1 MLFNL
6 KRDEWNWAHNFM
18 LTQFIFQLLLL
29 VPGIG
34 AARTAV
40 RVGSFG
46 LSLYLLMTRDEG
58 KIEYPVKFPGYAI
71 LLVLFLSLCFS
82 FNLNSIPA
90 GVGQIAMYLAILGP
104 LFWAGKLPL
113 SDRGF
118 RNLLMIL
125 WGFQAISSL
134 FGLLQIYFPTQF
146 QFQISSVYDNN
157 PNLEGLKIVL
167 ENGVSLYRP
176 SGLTDQPG
184 GAALAGFYTV
194 LFGLAFF
201 LEGKSKY
208 LSKIGLAST
217 FIGFFCIYMSQ
228 IRNVLIAT
236 CLCISCL
243 LIVLA
248 ITRNFKRAMTL
259 VGTIQPMV
267 LGTFGWAIAV
277 GGTKTLDR
285 ITSLFAGSAEDVYRQ
300 NRGHFLED
308 TINILLPKYPLG
320 AGLGRWGM
328 MNAYF
333 GKNGNPL
340 TDQIWVEIQ
349 WTGWLLDGGVP
360 LIIAYSGAL
369 ILASYLTLK
378 IAFERQ
384 RRDELSFW
392 GAVIFSYNIG
402 IIMIT
407 FNYPVFISQM
417 GMEFWLLNAALF
429 VAANRMSKLQE
440 VTMLLNSR

>member
-1 MLFNL
+1 MLFRL
-6 KRDEWNWAHNFM
+6 KRDEWNWVHNFM
-18 LTQFIFQLLLL
+18 LIQFIFQLLLL

-34 AARTAV
+34 AVRTAV

-46 LSLYLLMTRDEG
+46 LSLYLLTKNDDRTVD
-58 KIEYPVKFPGYAI
+58 YPVRFLAYGI

-82 FNLNSIPA
+82 FHLNSIPA
-90 GVGQIAMYLAILGP
+90 GLGQIAMYLAILGP
-104 LFWAGKLPL
+104 LLWASKLPL
-113 SDRGF
+113 SAQGF
-118 RNLLMIL
+118 RNLLTLL
-125 WGFQAISSL
+125 WAFQAISSV
-134 FGLLQIYFPTQF
+134 FGLLQTYFPAQF
-146 QFQISSVYDNN
+146 QFQVSSVYENN

-167 ENGVSLYRP
+167 ENGMSIYRP

-194 LFGLAFF
+194 LFGIAFF

-208 LSKIGLAST
+208 LSKLGLAST

-228 IRNVLIAT
+228 IRNLLIAT

-243 LIVLA
+243 LVVLA
-248 ITRNFKRAMTL
+248 FTRNFKRAATL
-259 VGTIQPMV
+259 IGTIQPMI
-267 LGTFGWAIAV
+267 LGTFGWAVAV

-308 TINILLPKYPLG
+308 TINILLPKYPWG

-349 WTGWLLDGGVP
+349 WTGWLLDGGIP
-360 LIIAYSGAL
+360 LILAYTSAL

-378 IAFERQ
+378 ISFDRQ
-384 RRDELSFW
+384 RQDELSFW

-429 VAANRMSKLQE
+429 GAANRMSKLDR
-440 VTMLLNSR
+440 V

>member
-1 MLFNL
+1 MLLFRL
-6 KRDEWNWAHNFM
+6 KRDEWNWVHNFM
-18 LTQFIFQLLLL
+18 LIQFILQLLLL

-34 AARTAV
+34 AARTVV

-46 LSLYLLMTRDEG
+46 LSLYLLTKSDDG
-58 KIEYPVKFPGYAI
+58 TVDYPVRFSAYGI
-71 LLVLFLSLCFS
+71 LLVLFISLCFS
-82 FNLNSIPA
+82 FHLNSIPA
-90 GVGQIAMYLAILGP
+90 GLGQIAMYLAILGP
-104 LFWAGKLPL
+104 LLWASKFPL
-113 SDRGF
+113 SAQGF
-118 RNLLMIL
+118 RNLLTLL
-125 WGFQAISSL
+125 WAFQAISSV
-134 FGLLQIYFPTQF
+134 FGLLQTYFPAQF
-146 QFQISSVYDNN
+146 QFQVSSVYDNN

-167 ENGVSLYRP
+167 ENGVSIYRP

-194 LFGLAFF
+194 LFGIAFF

-208 LSKIGLAST
+208 LSKLGLAST

-248 ITRNFKRAMTL
+248 FTRNFKRAVTL
-259 VGTIQPMV
+259 IGTIQPMI
-267 LGTFGWAIAV
+267 LGTFGWAVAV

-308 TINILLPKYPLG
+308 TINVLLPKYPWG

-349 WTGWLLDGGVP
+349 WTGWLLDGGIP
-360 LIIAYSGAL
+360 LIFAYTSAL
-369 ILASYLTLK
+369 VLASYLTLK
-378 IAFERQ
+378 ISFDRQ
-384 RRDELSFW
+384 RQDELSFW
-392 GAVIFSYNIG
+392 SAVIFSYNIG

-429 VAANRMSKLQE
+429 VAANQMSKLDR
-440 VTMLLNSR
+440 V

>member
-1 MLFNL
+1 V
-6 KRDEWNWAHNFM
+6 HNFM
-18 LTQFIFQLLLL
+18 LIQFIFQLLLL

-34 AARTAV
+34 AARTAI

-46 LSLYLLMTRDEG
+46 LSLYLLTKSDNETVD
-58 KIEYPVKFPGYAI
+58 YPVRFSAYGI

-82 FNLNSIPA
+82 FHLNSLPA
-90 GVGQIAMYLAILGP
+90 GLGQIAMYLAILGP
-104 LFWAGKLPL
+104 LLWASKFPL
-113 SDRGF
+113 SAQGF
-118 RNLLMIL
+118 RNLLTLL
-125 WGFQAISSL
+125 WAFQAISSV
-134 FGLLQIYFPTQF
+134 FGLLQTYFPAQF
-146 QFQISSVYDNN
+146 QFQVSSVYDNN

-167 ENGVSLYRP
+167 ENGVSIYRP

-194 LFGLAFF
+194 LFGIAFF

-208 LSKIGLAST
+208 LSKLGLAST

-248 ITRNFKRAMTL
+248 FTRNFKRAVTL
-259 VGTIQPMV
+259 IGTIQPMI
-267 LGTFGWAIAV
+267 LGTFGWAVAV

-308 TINILLPKYPLG
+308 TINVLLPKYPWG

-349 WTGWLLDGGVP
+349 WTGWLLDGGIP
-360 LIIAYSGAL
+360 LIFAYTSAL
-369 ILASYLTLK
+369 VLASYLTLK
-378 IAFERQ
+378 ISFDRQ
-384 RRDELSFW
+384 RQDELSFW
-392 GAVIFSYNIG
+392 SAVIFSYNIG

-429 VAANRMSKLQE
+429 VAANQMSKLDR
-440 VTMLLNSR
+440 V

>member
-1 MLFNL
+1 MLFRL

-18 LTQFIFQLLLL
+18 LIQFIFQLLLL

-34 AARTAV
+34 AARTLV

-46 LSLYLLMTRDEG
+46 LSLFLLTKNDSRGVD
-58 KIEYPVKFPGYAI
+58 YPVKIIAYII
-71 LLVLFLSLCFS
+71 LLILFLSLCFS

-90 GVGQIAMYLAILGP
+90 GLGQIAMYLSILGP
-104 LFWAGKLPL
+104 LLWMTKLPL
-113 SDRGF
+113 SPQGF
-118 RNLLMIL
+118 RNLLTIL
-125 WGFQAISSL
+125 WAFQAISSV
-134 FGLLQIYFPTQF
+134 FGLLQTYFPAQF
-146 QFQISSVYDNN
+146 QFQVSSVYDNN

-167 ENGVSLYRP
+167 ENGISIYRP

-201 LEGKSKY
+201 LEGKNKY
-208 LSKIGLAST
+208 LARLGLAST

-243 LIVLA
+243 LIVLTA
-248 ITRNFKRAMTL
+248 SRNFKRALTL
-259 VGTIQPMV
+259 VGTIQPMI

-333 GKNGNPL
+333 GKNGNPF
-340 TDQIWVEIQ
+340 TDPIWVEIQ
-349 WTGWLLDGGVP
+349 WTGWLLDGGIP
-360 LIIAYSGAL
+360 LVLAYSIAL
-369 ILASYLTLK
+369 IMASYLTVK
-378 IAFERQ
+378 ISFEGQ
-384 RRDELSFW
+384 QQQELSFW
-392 GAVIFSYNIG
+392 GAVIFAYNIG

-429 VAANRMSKLQE
+429 VAANQRNRHGILMS
-440 VTMLLNSR
+440 

>member
-1 MLFNL
+1 MLFRL
-6 KRDEWNWAHNFM
+6 KRDEWNWVHNFM
-18 LTQFIFQLLLL
+18 LIQFIFQLLLL

-46 LSLYLLMTRDEG
+46 LSLYLLTMRDEG
-58 KIEYPVKFPGYAI
+58 RVDYPVRFSAYGI

-82 FNLNSIPA
+82 FNLNSVPA
-90 GVGQIAMYLAILGP
+90 GLGQIVMYLSIIGP
-104 LFWAGKLPL
+104 LFWAAKLPL
-113 SDRGF
+113 SAQGF
-118 RNLLMIL
+118 RNLLTLL
-125 WGFQAISSL
+125 WAFQAISSV
-134 FGLLQIYFPTQF
+134 FGLLQTYFPAQF

-167 ENGVSLYRP
+167 ENGVSIYRP

-194 LFGLAFF
+194 LFGMAFF

-208 LSKIGLAST
+208 LSKLGLAST

-228 IRNVLIAT
+228 IRNILIAT

-243 LIVLA
+243 LLVLA
-248 ITRNFKRAMTL
+248 FTRNFKRVVTL
-259 VGTIQPMV
+259 IGAIQPMI
-267 LGTFGWAIAV
+267 LGTFAWAVAI

-308 TINILLPKYPLG
+308 TINVLLPKYPWG

-340 TDQIWVEIQ
+340 TDQLWVEIQ
-349 WTGWLLDGGVP
+349 WTGWLLDGGIP
-360 LIIAYSGAL
+360 LIFAYTSAL
-369 ILASYLTLK
+369 VFASYLTLK
-378 IAFERQ
+378 TSFERHRQ
-384 RRDELSFW
+384 DELSFW
-392 GAVIFSYNIG
+392 GSVIFSYNIG

-417 GMEFWLLNAALF
+417 GMEFWLLNTSLF
-429 VAANRMSKLQE
+429 VAANRIPKLDR
-440 VTMLLNSR
+440 V